1 MAHVADWP
9 GLPPEI
15 CRVRE
20 TGVADESAMVI
31 LRDKAC
37 ELEGSRGWRA
47 RGGILDGATRAP
59 RRGLPSTI

>member
-1 MAHVADWP
+1 M
-9 GLPPEI
+9 
-15 CRVRE
+15 RE